1 MPKFTFIAEHNSGQ
15 RVTYECEHDF
25 LDHVLDDFNLF
36 IRGVGFYP
44 QGERLEFV
52 SDEPYYTQEQE
63 PEWHNEEFDTPQ
75 DDISEW
81 DKVHSNYYFDTER
94 NK

>member
-1 MPKFTFIAEHNSGQ
+1 MPKFTFIAEHDSGQ

-25 LDHVLDDFNLF
+25 LDHILEDFHLF

-52 SDEPYYTQEQE
+52 SDETSFDL
-63 PEWHNEEFDTPQ
+63 PEWYTEDFETPQ
-75 DDISEW
+75 DDIGHSE
-81 DKVHSNYYFDTER
+81 HFYDTQR
-94 NK
+94 NR

>member
-1 MPKFTFIAEHNSGQ
+1 MPKFTFIAEHDSGQ

-25 LDHVLDDFNLF
+25 LDHILDDFHLF

-52 SDEPYYTQEQE
+52 SDEEYYDT
-63 PEWHNEEFDTPQ
+63 PEWQTEDFETPQ
-75 DDISEW
+75 DDIGHSE
-81 DKVHSNYYFDTER
+81 HFYDTQR
-94 NK
+94 NR

>member
-1 MPKFTFIAEHNSGQ
+1 MPKFTFIAEHDSGQ

-52 SDEPYYTQEQE
+52 SDEPYYTQE